1 MSVSFDGWSG
11 PNGPA
16 SQYRSPYPSGFRETA
31 MWESHRE
38 SSPTCWTPS
47 KLAASRASRLNGM
60 SAIAA
65 APSSRRV
72 LADVIARPASRGRAF
87 ALDAGLV
94 VAGAALVAVLA
105 QVSIP
110 LWPVPITG
118 QTLGVIVVGA
128 ALGSRRGAL
137 SLITYMLVGLA
148 GLPVFADFTGSIAAV
163 AKPSFGF
170 VIGFIFS
177 AFVAGWFAEREW
189 DRRPA
194 LAFLGFAIASLMP
207 FLFGLPYLAFI
218 LNVVM
223 GYDLTFVEILEAG
236 LFPFIIGGII
246 KAGLAALII
255 PGAWALVR
263 KVDASKK

>member
-1 MSVSFDGWSG
+1 MSSI
-11 PNGPA
+11 
-16 SQYRSPYPSGFRETA
+16 
-31 MWESHRE
+31 
-38 SSPTCWTPS
+38 
-47 KLAASRASRLNGM
+47 AANP
-60 SAIAA
+60 A
-65 APSSRRV
+65 APSRRRV
-72 LADVIARPASRGRAF
+72 LADVIARPSTRARAF
-87 ALDAGLV
+87 AVD
-94 VAGAALVAVLA
+94 AALVLAGVAVVALLA
-105 QVSIP
+105 QVEIP

-118 QTLGVIVVGA
+118 QTLGVIIVGA
-128 ALGSRRGAL
+128 SLGAWRGAAAL
-137 SLITYMLVGLA
+137 TTYMVLGLA
-148 GLPVFADFTGSIAAV
+148 GLPIFAGLTGSLVAI

-236 LFPFIIGGII
+236 LFPFIIGGIV